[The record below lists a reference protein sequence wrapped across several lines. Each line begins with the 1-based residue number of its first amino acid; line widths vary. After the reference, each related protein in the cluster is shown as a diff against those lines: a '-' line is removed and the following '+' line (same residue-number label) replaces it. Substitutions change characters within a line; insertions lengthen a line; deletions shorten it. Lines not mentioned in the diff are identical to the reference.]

1 MDDSEQAT
9 HLVRWSFVGS
19 LNWHM
24 GTHRLFIIDGSEPIQ
39 GKRKVLDGVAELTEK
54 VRDLEMHLRGR
65 DEEVRRQ
72 REQHQVYVKEN
83 EGEIMRQQQQH
94 RLDMKAREEEL
105 RIQLEKRQRER
116 SNLFAQI
123 QRVSNEKTAKIEVLK
138 EEICCLTK
146 EFKTKEE
153 QNKEVTEEYTELAE
167 HFVTME
173 QMEVSRQEVLATM
186 HREGQ
191 VFAQQAEDICE

>member
-1 MDDSEQAT
+1 
-9 HLVRWSFVGS
+9 
-19 LNWHM
+19 
-24 GTHRLFIIDGSEPIQ
+24 
-39 GKRKVLDGVAELTEK
+39 
-54 VRDLEMHLRGR
+54 MHLRGR

-123 QRVSNEKTAKIEVLK
+123 QRLEADPSL
-138 EEICCLTK
+138 
-146 EFKTKEE
+146 
-153 QNKEVTEEYTELAE
+153 
-167 HFVTME
+167 
-173 QMEVSRQEVLATM
+173 
-186 HREGQ
+186 
-191 VFAQQAEDICE
+191 

>member
-1 MDDSEQAT
+1 MVLSQYRYDQCVPTTA
-9 HLVRWSFVGS
+9 G
-19 LNWHM
+19 LN
-24 GTHRLFIIDGSEPIQ
+24 RVEVSIQ
-39 GKRKVLDGVAELTEK
+39 DPRFWKKLEEMRIKKVLDGVAELTEK

-123 QRVSNEKTAKIEVLK
+123 QRLEADPSL
-138 EEICCLTK
+138 
-146 EFKTKEE
+146 
-153 QNKEVTEEYTELAE
+153 
-167 HFVTME
+167 
-173 QMEVSRQEVLATM
+173 
-186 HREGQ
+186 
-191 VFAQQAEDICE
+191 